1 MKSSIMTRLILKD
14 VYMNRMFISGSL
26 LAVFLSL
33 FVASLSETGFNIGGL
48 MFITTMVVLG
58 IFVAMYGVIRERENN
73 SWLFV
78 VSLPISV
85 RQYFVA
91 KLVAAMISF
100 LLPWGLSLLATVLV
114 VVWVEGLPNG
124 LLPFFVLLMLFFFH
138 NFAIFLAVALV
149 TKSEA
154 WVGATIVITNTSITL
169 FLFFI
174 HSLPSI
180 RENLEG
186 PVAVWSSEV
195 FAVIFYELAVIVSVL
210 GFALFVQSRRHDFV

>member
-1 MKSSIMTRLILKD
+1 MKRSIMTRLVLKD
-14 VYMNRMFISGSL
+14 VYMNRMFIVGSL
-26 LAVFLSL
+26 FAVLLSL
-33 FVASLSETGFNIGGL
+33 FIATLSETGFTIGGL
-48 MFITTMVVLG
+48 TFITTMVALG
-58 IFVAMYGVIRERENN
+58 IFVAMYGVVRERENK

-78 VSLPISV
+78 VSLPISAM
-85 RQYFVA
+85 QYYVA

-100 LLPWGLSLLATVLV
+100 LLPWALSLLATVLV
-114 VVWVEGLPNG
+114 ILWVDSLPNG

-154 WVGATIVITNTSITL
+154 WIGATIVITNTSITL

-174 HSLPSI
+174 NSLSSI
-180 RENLEG
+180 QENIEG
-186 PVAVWSSEV
+186 PVAVWSPEV
-195 FAVIFYELAVIVSVL
+195 FAVMSYELAVIVLVL